1 MSVLASCPRCQRT
14 LRPNAPQGLCSV
26 CLFTAALSTEG
37 EGDFVESFSDSGGL
51 LKDGAEFGDYE
62 LLDEIARGGMGIV
75 YRARQR
81 SLNRVVALKMVLASH
96 LAGEASARRF
106 RGEAEAGASLDHP
119 HIVPI
124 YEVGE
129 HDSRLFYTMKLVEG
143 GSLAGKFSGPP
154 AGPEEIRR
162 RIAVITKV
170 ARAVHYAHQ
179 RGILHRDLKPANIL
193 LDPQG
198 EPHVAD
204 FGLARRLE
212 SDSSL
217 TMHGSA
223 LGTPNYMAPEQASSG
238 KQLTVAADVFS
249 LGAMLYELLT
259 GRPPFQSDTPLET
272 MRRVMEEE
280 ALPPSRIISTVGRDL
295 ETICLKCLEKDPAR
309 RYASAEA
316 LAHDLDRW
324 LRGETIEARPAGAAE
339 RSWKWVR
346 RHPAWAALLGLG
358 FLALASVITLQK
370 INGTKLQRE
379 RDHALQQEGLARS
392 SEVKTRLN
400 LYASDMYLVGRA
412 VEEGNL
418 ALALQTLEAHRP
430 KAGEED
436 LRGFEWRYY
445 WQQCKG
451 GQAHVLGGFQRAVN
465 CVTYSPDGK
474 SLAASGGNL
483 ALWWNATNQQIIQR
497 IDHDPNLIL
506 RSIAFSP
513 EGTTL
518 WTGDQI
524 GKVRGWPYGTTAWQG
539 LISRGTGIVYL
550 ATPTKSMKAVAFGE
564 RNGTDGKA
572 KGGVALYSLLDI
584 LRRNERGNLLPN
596 SGGLAAF
603 SDDGTQ
609 LLTGGGN
616 DPLLLWDM
624 ATGKPKTLAEK
635 NLEVTALAL
644 SGDGKWAAACVYNS
658 FSVVLIETANAK
670 LNWLTS
676 ESLGSIGTPAFS
688 SNGNMLALPCGD
700 HTLRLWDTRT
710 KTQTRRLVGHR
721 AEVLGA
727 AFSPDGRILATCGK
741 DRTVRLWDLQAPP
754 DPDAL
759 TGVFAPFVF
768 SSESR
773 TVTAAT
779 SDAGPLRFRSYD
791 LATRS
796 FTNGPNLSFTSGQYP
811 LTSQADV
818 GVPLGWLLH
827 SNATAQQWAR
837 WQEFIAWR
845 TNFSTAA
852 FAEEA
857 GVTALGYKDGGVK
870 LWHLHKAARSD
881 LATGIKTLSR
891 MALSREGSILA
902 AAGRSNAVAV
912 FDIATSSNHF
922 RLPPRD
928 DAVLALTFS
937 PDGKILAL
945 GYEDTTV
952 ELRDAGSGELKATLA
967 RNKVGV
973 SYVAFSPDGRTLV
986 TSAGGTLKFWHMAT
1000 LRDVG
1005 TLTRT
1010 GPTERPVFSPD
1021 GTMLIT
1027 THWDGSAHLWRAP
1040 IPENVDSQY

>member
-26 CLFTAALSTEG
+26 CLFSAALATEG
-37 EGDFVESFSDSGGL
+37 ENSSGDTLNASAGL

-106 RGEAEAGASLDHP
+106 RGEAEAGASLNHP

-129 HDSRLFYTMKLVEG
+129 HDGRLFYIMKLVEG
-143 GSLAGKFSGPP
+143 GSLAGKFAGPP
-154 AGPEEIRR
+154 NSPEDIRR
-162 RIAVITKV
+162 RIAVIVKV

-193 LDPQG
+193 LDPQD

-272 MRRVMEEE
+272 MRRVVEEE
-280 ALPPSRIISTVGRDL
+280 ALPPSRIVSTVGRDL

-309 RYASAEA
+309 RYASADA
-316 LAHDLDRW
+316 FAQDLERW
-324 LRGETIEARPAGAAE
+324 SRGETIEARPAGVAE
-339 RSWKWVR
+339 RSWKWMC
-346 RHPAWAALLGLG
+346 RHPAWAALVALGVV
-358 FLALASVITLQK
+358 ALASMLALQK
-370 INGTKLQRE
+370 INEGRLKRE
-379 RDHALQQEGLARS
+379 RDHALSQEGLARS
-392 SEVKTRLN
+392 SEQKTRLN

-430 KAGEED
+430 KPGEED

-445 WQQCKG
+445 WEQCKG
-451 GQAHVLGGFQRAVN
+451 GQAHVLGGFHRAVN
-465 CVTYSPDGK
+465 CVAYSPDGK

-524 GKVRGWPYGTTAWQG
+524 GKVRGWPYGMTDWKG
-539 LISRGTGIVYL
+539 MISRGTGIVYL
-550 ATPTKSMKAVAFGE
+550 ATPTKSMKVVAFGE
-564 RNGTDGKA
+564 RNRADGKA

-603 SDDGTQ
+603 SEDGTG

-624 ATGKPKTLAEK
+624 TTGKPKTLADR
-635 NLEVTALAL
+635 NLEVTGLAL
-644 SGDGKWAAACVYNS
+644 SGDGKWAAACVYDS
-658 FSVVLIETANAK
+658 FSVVLIDTANAK

-688 SNGNMLALPCGD
+688 SDGSMLALPCGD
-700 HTLRLWDTRT
+700 HTVRLWDTRT
-710 KTQTRRLVGHR
+710 KAQMRRLVGHR

-727 AFSPDGRILATCGK
+727 AFSPDGRVLATCGK
-741 DRTVRLWDLQAPP
+741 DRTVRLWDLRAPP
-754 DPDAL
+754 DPDAI
-759 TGVFAPFVF
+759 TGVFAPFAF
-768 SSESR
+768 SSDGR
-773 TVTAAT
+773 TLTAA
-779 SDAGPLRFRSYD
+779 AGDTWPLKFRNYD
-791 LATRS
+791 LITKS
-796 FTNGPNLSFTSGQYP
+796 FTNPSGLSFKPGQYP

-818 GVPLGWLLH
+818 GVPLSWLLH
-827 SNATAQQWAR
+827 SNASASLWAQWR
-837 WQEFIAWR
+837 DFVGMR

-852 FAEEA
+852 FAEIA

-870 LWHLHKAARSD
+870 LWHLQKAARSD

-891 MALSREGSILA
+891 MALSRDGSVLA
-902 AAGRSNAVAV
+902 VAGRSNAVAV
-912 FDIATSSNHF
+912 FDLATGSNYF

-928 DAVLALTFS
+928 DAVLALSFS
-937 PDGKILAL
+937 PDGKTLAL

-952 ELRDAGSGELKATLA
+952 ELRDARSGELKATLA

-986 TSAGGTLKFWHMAT
+986 TSAGGTLKFWHIAT

-1010 GPTERPVFSPD
+1010 GPTERPLFSPA
-1021 GTMLIT
+1021 GTVLMA

-1040 IPENVDSQY
+1040 VPG